1 MRVKNSDRSVCS
13 RRVRSKSTPN
23 NYETFSRVKR
33 SVEVKNAKIKVG
45 RLETRTLAGVL
56 EVFEMGFY
64 RLQNVFERKNVGRN
78 RLGGSSKV
86 EDCRSK
92 TRTVNP
98 GSWSAIEVFES
109 VLNMLLLCKYE
120 GKNNKANGQNWL
132 SGDKNSKYNYGQC
145 RKWSETAQNRC
156 LLVGKH
162 FRGDSRCMSVKNRD

>member
-1 MRVKNSDRSVCS
+1 VKI
-13 RRVRSKSTPN
+13 
-23 NYETFSRVKR
+23 E
-33 SVEVKNAKIKVG
+33 VG

-64 RLQNVFERKNVGRN
+64 RLQNVFECKNVGRN
-78 RLGGSSKV
+78 RLGSSKV

-98 GSWSAIEVFES
+98 GSSSAIEVFES

-132 SGDKNSKYNYGQC
+132 SGVKTRNTTMGSC
-145 RKWSETAQNRC
+145 RGAENGLKRLKIDVYWLGSTFEVIAG
-156 LLVGKH
+156 V
-162 FRGDSRCMSVKNRD
+162 